1 MVEREGRQSTREKLL
16 TAARD
21 MVLERFAGDT
31 SPADALSYL
40 TPAAVAERAQV
51 SRGSLYHYW
60 GDAAERSTG
69 DPAASTDAATPFRR
83 FLNELAESL
92 WDTSTGLEDL
102 TLVALSLPPNVSDVV
117 LALTAFEVI
126 RRTAGPAE
134 ASWRATL
141 AMTAHHAEVTDEVRA
156 STERMARVYEAM
168 LPRLGLRLRAPLTS
182 TDLAQTLG
190 SLSDGMILNEMFD
203 AGSVTR
209 PIDWDPRLRP
219 EGADIPW
226 TLYAIA
232 VEGVVWNMTE
242 PVPDPA
248 PPDA

>member
-16 TAARD
+16 TAARE

-60 GDAAERSTG
+60 GDDRSTG
-69 DPAASTDAATPFRR
+69 DRAASTDAATPFRR
-83 FLNELAESL
+83 FLDELAESL

-126 RRTAGPAE
+126 RRTAGPA
-134 ASWRATL
+134 
-141 AMTAHHAEVTDEVRA
+141 
-156 STERMARVYEAM
+156 
-168 LPRLGLRLRAPLTS
+168 
-182 TDLAQTLG
+182 
-190 SLSDGMILNEMFD
+190 
-203 AGSVTR
+203 
-209 PIDWDPRLRP
+209 
-219 EGADIPW
+219 
-226 TLYAIA
+226 
-232 VEGVVWNMTE
+232 
-242 PVPDPA
+242 
-248 PPDA
+248 